1 MFNYGLIRLKRFI
14 SSFKVKLCNE
24 LFLSTAFN
32 APCICPKIRC
42 DGYCKKKLELNKT
55 LVVSTKLSSDLPLD
69 SSATI
74 SKIEIP
80 LLR

>member
-1 MFNYGLIRLKRFI
+1 MSYFFQLRLMLHAYVRRFDVMGT
-14 SSFKVKLCNE
+14 VK
-24 LFLSTAFN
+24 
-32 APCICPKIRC
+32 KI
-42 DGYCKKKLELNKT
+42 LELNKT

-80 LLR
+80 LLRWVAEEKLHWNILPPF